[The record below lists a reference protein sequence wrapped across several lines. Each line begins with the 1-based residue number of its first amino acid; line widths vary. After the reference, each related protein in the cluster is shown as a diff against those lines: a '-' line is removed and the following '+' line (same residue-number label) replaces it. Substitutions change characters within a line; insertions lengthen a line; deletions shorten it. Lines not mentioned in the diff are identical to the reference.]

1 MVTDQSFEDTY
12 LDVLQNIEFGI
23 VRVYRERPELTD
35 WDALNATEALI
46 RGYTAESRG
55 RSRPNIRLS
64 DLPQLVFDSV
74 EAMCEWRLGRER
86 PFAEGNQPV
95 EMEMEPKTTDEI
107 IACLKRIRK
116 SIKRWNKEGGR
127 QGYLNFVSE
136 FVR

>member
-1 MVTDQSFEDTY
+1 

-35 WDALNATEALI
+35 WDALDAIEALI

-64 DLPQLVFDSV
+64 DLSQLVFDSV
-74 EAMCEWRLGRER
+74 ETMCEWRLGREQ
-86 PFAEGNQPV
+86 PFVEGNQPLDV
-95 EMEMEPKTTDEI
+95 KMEPRTLDEI

-116 SIKRWNKEGGR
+116 SIKRWTKESGR
-127 QGYLNFVSE
+127 QGYLSFVSE

>member
-1 MVTDQSFEDTY
+1 MTTDQSFEDKY

-23 VRVYRERPELTD
+23 VRIYQERPELTD
-35 WDALNATEALI
+35 WDSLDAIEALI
-46 RGYTAESRG
+46 RGYTAEVRG

-86 PFAEGNQPV
+86 LSAEGSQPV
-95 EMEMEPKTTDEI
+95 DVEMEPKTIDEI

-116 SIKRWNKEGGR
+116 SIKRWNKVGGR
-127 QGYLNFVSE
+127 QGYLNFISE

>member
-1 MVTDQSFEDTY
+1 MDADQSFEDKY

-23 VRVYRERPELTD
+23 VRVYQERPELTD
-35 WDALNATEALI
+35 WDSLDAIEALI
-46 RGYTAESRG
+46 RGYTAEVRG

-86 PFAEGNQPV
+86 LSAEGNQPV
-95 EMEMEPKTTDEI
+95 DVEMEPKTIDEI

-116 SIKRWNKEGGR
+116 SIKRWNKVGGR
-127 QGYLNFVSE
+127 QGYLNFISE